1 MPHDVSFYGSIRLK
15 NTVKDK
21 LVSMFMLAS
30 VTGFVIGTYVML
42 LRLQDRLTE
51 LEFKCKELESW
62 IRVRDDG

>member
-1 MPHDVSFYGSIRLK
+1 MPSIYE
-15 NTVKDK
+15 V
-21 LVSMFMLAS
+21 VIMFMLAS

-51 LEFKCKELESW
+51 LEFKCKELE